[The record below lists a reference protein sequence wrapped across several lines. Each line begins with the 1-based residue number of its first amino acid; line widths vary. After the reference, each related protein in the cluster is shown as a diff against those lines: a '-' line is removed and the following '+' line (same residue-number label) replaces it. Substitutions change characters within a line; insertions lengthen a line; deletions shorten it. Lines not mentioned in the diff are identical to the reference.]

1 GRLRGPQQRG
11 DLDRGRGP
19 RHSHRR
25 AGAGVREV
33 PPHGGVDRP
42 GQGLGAGPGHL
53 QGLRRGHV
61 RAHRRRQPDPRGQG
75 HPRAD
80 QPAQGPGDAGDVPVS
95 QRLRILV
102 VDDEP
107 QIHRFLSPA
116 LDAAGFEPVR
126 AETGREALAE
136 IARRPP
142 DAVVLD
148 LGLPD
153 MDGQAVLGKARAF
166 YAGPII
172 ILSARDRELEKI
184 EALDAGADDYV
195 EKPFGVGELLARL
208 RVVVRRQRPHEE
220 PPKVIKTGDLVI
232 DLPRRLVTRAGEA
245 VRLSPKEYDLL
256 ARLAEADG

>member
-1 GRLRGPQQRG
+1 MTG
-11 DLDRGRGP
+11 
-19 RHSHRR
+19 
-25 AGAGVREV
+25 
-33 PPHGGVDRP
+33 
-42 GQGLGAGPGHL
+42 
-53 QGLRRGHV
+53 
-61 RAHRRRQPDPRGQG
+61 
-75 HPRAD
+75 
-80 QPAQGPGDAGDVPVS
+80 
-95 QRLRILV
+95 RLRILV

-126 AETGREALAE
+126 VETGREALSE

-153 MDGQAVLGKARAF
+153 MDGQDVLRDLRVF
-166 YAGPII
+166 YAGPVI

-208 RVVVRRQRPHEE
+208 RVAVRRQRPAEE
-220 PPKVIKTGDLVI
+220 APKVVKAGELVI
-232 DLPRRLVTRAGEA
+232 DLPRRLVTKGGEP

-256 ARLAEADG
+256 ARLVEADGKVLTHKDLLVSLWGPAHAEDTQYLRVFIGQLRQKIEADPSTPRLLLTQPGVGYRFMAE